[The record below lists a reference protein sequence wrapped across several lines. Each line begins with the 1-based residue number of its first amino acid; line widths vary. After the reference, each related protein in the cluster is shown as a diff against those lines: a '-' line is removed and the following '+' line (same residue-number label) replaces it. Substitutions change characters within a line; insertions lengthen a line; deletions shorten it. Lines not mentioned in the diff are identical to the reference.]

1 MGVMLL
7 PTDSQ
12 AASAAAPVRARQ
24 MEGGS
29 VSQNVPFVV
38 RVCLEMLR
46 RSKTGAVMLV
56 SGPVSDYS
64 ENEGSTVVG
73 GGSPVILF

>member
-12 AASAAAPVRARQ
+12 AASAATPVRARQ

-38 RVCLEMLR
+38 RVYVGMVR
-46 RSKTGAVMLV
+46 RSKTGAMMLV
-56 SGPVSDYS
+56 SGLVSHYS
-64 ENEGSTVVG
+64 EKEGITVVG
-73 GGSPVILF
+73 CGSPVILF